1 MSLSGIQTFNR
12 SCKFGLLGGEHN
24 FMSRILYFHPVIIR
38 IGIGN
43 YISFPY
49 FTSPLFS
56 CRLCRCLRA
65 ITFQTFSS
73 KQLFGVCW
81 LGRVRY
87 KLQNIIFPVYF
98 PGDSGSQ
105 NFCVLSHIISSEKV
119 FVLSITVTPATSRYN
134 VILRINEN
142 KESLWLR
149 INGFLNTLKSSSD
162 YLTLVSDEQLI
173 I

>member
-24 FMSRILYFHPVIIR
+24 FMTRILYFHPVIIR

-65 ITFQTFSS
+65 IILWNFLLKTIVWSLLTWKSSLQTTKHYISC
-73 KQLFGVCW
+73 L
-81 LGRVRY
+81 
-87 KLQNIIFPVYF
+87 F

-119 FVLSITVTPATSRYN
+119 FVLSITVTPATRRYN

-149 INGFLNTLKSSSD
+149 INGFLNTLKFSSD
-162 YLTLVSDEQLI
+162 FWLWWVTNSW
-173 I
+173 